1 MYHTENSARILVVED
16 DADILKVLCA
26 FLKCAGFEVRGIA
39 NGQEAIWLIPE
50 FSPHLLVLDLMMQPV
65 SGFQVL
71 EWLHTNCVT
80 PPLPVLVLTARTHL
94 TDQLQGL
101 EKGAIEYVTKPTQ
114 PSLLVER
121 IRYILSLSE
130 EQRTLLRCRRIDE
143 QRRVLERVFAP
154 LADEFVY

>member
-16 DADILKVLCA
+16 DADILQVLCA

-101 EKGAIEYVTKPTQ
+101 EKGAIEYVTNPACW
-114 PSLLVER
+114 
-121 IRYILSLSE
+121 LS
-130 EQRTLLRCRRIDE
+130 
-143 QRRVLERVFAP
+143 VFAISSRSARNSV
-154 LADEFVY
+154 LF